1 MSGLR
6 NLHLSPNYKWY
17 VVGMLWFMAFFNYA
31 DRMALAG
38 VLPLLETDMGLDKVQ
53 QGMLGSAFAW
63 CYGLAAPFAG
73 YLVDRIPRKTA
84 IIWGLQIWSIVCI
97 ATASARTYPQLL
109 FFRAAEGIGE
119 AAYFPAS
126 MSLLSDYH
134 GKETRSRAMSL
145 HQTSVYLG
153 TIAGAFFAAWI
164 GNEYGWRWSF
174 VIFGA
179 LGVFLGIVLR
189 NLLHEPERGA
199 SEEVKPSAKESSAR
213 LSLADLSP
221 TLLLAM
227 GGFCCANFVAV
238 VLMSWMTTHLFKQF
252 DMNLAMAGLS
262 ATAPIMLASMFAA
275 PFGGWLADKLALKSA
290 GGRMTVQMVG
300 VLAAAPCVYISGS
313 TTSLTAALVA
323 MAIWG
328 ACKGIYDANIFATAY
343 DVVRPGARGSAA
355 GIMNMVGWLIGGG
368 PAPVIIGYFAEEYG
382 LGPAI
387 AFSSVVYLM
396 AGVLLLIGVLFF
408 AKRDRA
414 RMLERAATL

>member
-164 GNEYGWRWSF
+164 GQEYGWRWSF

-179 LGVFLGIVLR
+179 LGVVLGIVLR

-252 DMNLAMAGLS
+252 DLNLAVAGLS

-300 VLAAAPCVYISGS
+300 GAPRRTRFSGGHNEHGGLAHRR
-313 TTSLTAALVA
+313 
-323 MAIWG
+323 G
-328 ACKGIYDANIFATAY
+328 ACPGYHRLFRRGIRPWPSYRIFICCLPHG
-343 DVVRPGARGSAA
+343 R
-355 GIMNMVGWLIGGG
+355 
-368 PAPVIIGYFAEEYG
+368 FA
-382 LGPAI
+382 LAHWC
-387 AFSSVVYLM
+387 A
-396 AGVLLLIGVLFF
+396 LFRQ
-408 AKRDRA
+408 A
-414 RMLERAATL
+414 